1 MSRQERRG
9 WIIVSALFV
18 TLFLVWGG
26 GVNTAAVFFTPLLK
40 YFGWS
45 RARLSTLSA
54 AGSLIAALAAPAV
67 GWLLDRVE
75 ARILMVAG
83 AALTGAALL
92 GASRAGSYPELLSA
106 NLVVAIGV
114 TASTLLP
121 CQLVVANWFTE
132 RRGIALGV
140 TFAGTSLG
148 GAAMT
153 IVANRA
159 IEHGGWRGGYVVM
172 ALPILIVVLPILL
185 LTVRSRPQPD
195 AVAGHKPPAAPA
207 ELAASAPLLPQVPGL
222 EMREAIRTRS
232 FWMLSAAQFMYAC
245 AVSGVGLHMVAY
257 LIGAGY
263 TAARAA
269 GALSAI
275 FLVTSVGKLVTGG
288 FADRL
293 SPRAVLAAVFA
304 GATAGTIM
312 LLGASRGALLVGFV
326 LLNGTAA
333 GTPLVLI
340 PMVAVESLGLRRL
353 GSILGVS
360 GIFATIG
367 AAIGPVAAGRIYDL
381 SGRYEVAFLAFA
393 AMWLVAAFTITGCR
407 PLARESEL
415 LGADLA

>member
-1 MSRQERRG
+1 MSEQERRA
-9 WIIVSALFV
+9 WLIVAALFL

-45 RARLSTLSA
+45 RARLSTRSA

-67 GWLLDRVE
+67 GLLLDRIE
-75 ARILMVAG
+75 ARIVMVGGAALAG
-83 AALTGAALL
+83 AALLL
-92 GASRAGSYPELLSA
+92 ASRADSYAPLLLA
-106 NLVVAIGV
+106 NLASAIGV

-121 CQLVVANWFTE
+121 CQLVIANWFTA
-132 RRGIALGV
+132 RRGIAMGM

-159 IEHGGWRGGYVVM
+159 IAHGGWRGGYVVM
-172 ALPILIVVLPILL
+172 ALPILVIVIPLL
-185 LTVRSRPQPD
+185 ILTVRTRPEEGRAAVD
-195 AVAGHKPPAAPA
+195 ADPEPSGAAAGRAQ
-207 ELAASAPLLPQVPGL
+207 LPGF
-222 EMREAIRTRS
+222 EMREAVRTRS
-232 FWMLSAAQFMYAC
+232 FWMLSVAQFFYAC

-275 FLVTSVGKLVTGG
+275 FLVTSVGKLITGG
-288 FADRL
+288 FADRI
-293 SPRAVLAAVFA
+293 SPRVVLAVVFA

-312 LLGASRGALLVGFV
+312 LLGASRGALLAGFIV
-326 LLNGTAA
+326 LNGTAA
-333 GTPLVLI
+333 GTPLVLL

-360 GIFATIG
+360 GIFGTIG
-367 AAIGPVAAGRIYDL
+367 AAIGPVAAGRIFDV
-381 SGRYEVAFLAFA
+381 SGSYEVAFLAFA
-393 AMWLVAAFTITGCR
+393 AMWIAAALAITGCR
-407 PLARESEL
+407 PLEREQARM
-415 LGADLA
+415 GAAPA

>member
-9 WIIVSALFV
+9 WIIVAALFF

-67 GWLLDRVE
+67 GWLLDRIE
-75 ARILMVAG
+75 ARVIMVAG
-83 AALTGAALL
+83 AALAGAALL
-92 GASRAGSYPELLSA
+92 AASRADSYAPLLLA
-106 NLVVAIGV
+106 NLGIAIGV

-121 CQLVVANWFTE
+121 CQLVVANWFTA
-132 RRGIALGV
+132 RRGIAMGV

-159 IEHGGWRGGYVVM
+159 IAHGGWRGGYVVM
-172 ALPILIVVLPILL
+172 ALPVLVLVIPVLFLL
-185 LTVRSRPQPD
+185 VRTRPD
-195 AVAGHKPPAAPA
+195 AGRDAAG
-207 ELAASAPLLPQVPGL
+207 EAASASITGASAGPRLPGF
-222 EMREAIRTRS
+222 EMRDAVRTRS
-232 FWMLSAAQFMYAC
+232 FWMLSVAQFFYAC

-288 FADRL
+288 FADRIG
-293 SPRAVLAAVFA
+293 PRTVLAVVFA

-312 LLGASRGALLVGFV
+312 LLGASRGALLAGFI

-333 GTPLVLI
+333 GTPLVLL

-360 GIFATIG
+360 GIFGTIG
-367 AAIGPVAAGRIYDL
+367 AAIGPVAAGRIFDL
-381 SGRYEVAFLAFA
+381 SGSYEVAFIVFA
-393 AMWLVAAFTITGCR
+393 AMWTAAAIAIAGCR
-407 PLARESEL
+407 PLEREEARL
-415 LGADLA
+415 RPAAA

>member
-1 MSRQERRG
+1 MSGQERKA
-9 WIIVSALFV
+9 WIIVAALFF

-67 GWLLDRVE
+67 GLLLDRIE
-75 ARILMVAG
+75 ARIVMVGGAALAG
-83 AALTGAALL
+83 AALLL
-92 GASRAGSYPELLSA
+92 ASRAESYAVLLLA
-106 NLVVAIGV
+106 NLAIAIGV

-121 CQLVVANWFTE
+121 CQLVIANWFTA
-132 RRGIALGV
+132 RRGIAMGV

-153 IVANRA
+153 IVASHA
-159 IEHGGWRGGYVVM
+159 IARGGWRGGYVTM
-172 ALPILIVVLPILL
+172 ALPILIIVLPLLL
-185 LTVRSRPQPD
+185 LTVRSRPDANPD
-195 AVAGHKPPAAPA
+195 PARGDTSASRRGAPA
-207 ELAASAPLLPQVPGL
+207 QLAGF
-222 EMREAIRTRS
+222 EMREAVRTRS
-232 FWMLSAAQFMYAC
+232 FWMLSMAQFFYAC

-275 FLVTSVGKLVTGG
+275 FLVTSAGKLITGG
-288 FADRL
+288 FADRV
-293 SPRAVLAAVFA
+293 SPRVVLAVVFA
-304 GATAGTIM
+304 GATVGTAM
-312 LLGASRGALLVGFV
+312 LLGASRGALLAGFI

-333 GTPLVLI
+333 GTPLVLL

-353 GSILGVS
+353 GSILGIS
-360 GIFATIG
+360 GIFGTIG
-367 AAIGPVAAGRIYDL
+367 AAIGPVAAGRIFDL
-381 SGRYEVAFLAFA
+381 SGSYEVAFIVFA
-393 AMWLVAAFTITGCR
+393 AMWTAAALAIAGCR
-407 PLARESEL
+407 PLEREQ
-415 LGADLA
+415 ANLAAALA

>member
-1 MSRQERRG
+1 MSGQERRA
-9 WIIVSALFV
+9 WIIVAALFF
-18 TLFLVWGG
+18 TLFLIWGG

-67 GWLLDRVE
+67 GLLLDRIE
-75 ARILMVAG
+75 ARIVMVAG

-92 GASRAGSYPELLSA
+92 LASRADSYALLLCA
-106 NLVVAIGV
+106 NLAIAIGV

-121 CQLVVANWFTE
+121 CQLVIANWFTA
-132 RRGIALGV
+132 RRGIAMGV

-148 GAAMT
+148 GAVMT
-153 IVANRA
+153 IVASHA
-159 IEHGGWRGGYVVM
+159 IARGGWRGGYVVM
-172 ALPILIVVLPILL
+172 ALPILVIVIPVLILA
-185 LTVRSRPQPD
+185 VRTRPEANRD
-195 AVAGHKPPAAPA
+195 AARGGASAAPA
-207 ELAASAPLLPQVPGL
+207 LPGF
-222 EMREAIRTRS
+222 EMREAVRTRS
-232 FWMLSAAQFMYAC
+232 FWMLSMAQFFYAC

-288 FADRL
+288 FADRV
-293 SPRAVLAAVFA
+293 SPRVVLAVVFA
-304 GATAGTIM
+304 GATAGTVM
-312 LLGASRGALLVGFV
+312 LLGASRGVMLAGFIA
-326 LLNGTAA
+326 LNGTAA
-333 GTPLVLI
+333 GTPLVLL

-360 GIFATIG
+360 GIFGTIG
-367 AAIGPVAAGRIYDL
+367 AAIGPVAAGRIFDL
-381 SGRYEVAFLAFA
+381 SGSYEVAFLVFA
-393 AMWLVAAFTITGCR
+393 AMWTAAALAITGCR
-407 PLARESEL
+407 PLAHEQAR
-415 LGADLA
+415 LAAAPA

>member
-1 MSRQERRG
+1 MSRQERSG
-9 WIIVSALFV
+9 WIIVTALFF

-75 ARILMVAG
+75 ARIVMVAG
-83 AALTGAALL
+83 AALTAAALFA
-92 GASRAGSYPELLSA
+92 ASRANSYTPLLLA
-106 NLVVAIGV
+106 NLGVAIGV

-121 CQLVVANWFTE
+121 CQLVVANWFTA
-132 RRGIALGV
+132 RRGIAMGV

-159 IEHGGWRGGYVVM
+159 IAHGGWRGGYVVM
-172 ALPILIVVLPILL
+172 ALPIAVIVLPLL
-185 LTVRSRPQPD
+185 FLTVRTRPAPSPG
-195 AVAGHKPPAAPA
+195 AAGGAGAFG
-207 ELAASAPLLPQVPGL
+207 LQQLPGL
-222 EMREAIRTRS
+222 EMRDAVRTRS
-232 FWMLSAAQFMYAC
+232 FWMLSMAQFFYAC

-275 FLVTSVGKLVTGG
+275 FLITSVGKLVTGG
-288 FADRL
+288 FADRV
-293 SPRAVLAAVFA
+293 SPRAVLAVVFG
-304 GATAGTIM
+304 GATVGTIM
-312 LLGASRGALLVGFV
+312 LLGASRGALLAGFI

-333 GTPLVLI
+333 GTPLVLM

-360 GIFATIG
+360 GIFGTIG
-367 AAIGPVAAGRIYDL
+367 AAIGPVAAGRIFDL
-381 SGRYEVAFLAFA
+381 SGSYEVAFVAFA
-393 AMWLVAAFTITGCR
+393 AMWFAAAFAISGCR
-407 PLARESEL
+407 PLAHEQAHLQS
-415 LGADLA
+415 APA